1 MGVGHYVI
9 SRSPYFTDA
18 KKAASA
24 KTVSGKANPKA
35 YAGASLGTRMTFT
48 ITSDN
53 SFLGELWKEYALS
66 DSRYMTS
73 DPSVLLIEAITV
85 FYGDVLYYTTTL
97 VEGAPHCSPHPFYFY
112 AYFVFANMFWIVIP
126 SIIMFD
132 SGSVI
137 IEALKSSGGTS
148 AATETRKNQN
158 RLQLKD
164 IRGRHS
170 QAEHQPSPKSN
181 STTNNGGDRAFKQT
195 IKDARIQGNHSPLT
209 PTPSSIYTIQYWQYI
224 DDFIYF
230 SHERFSIPPVV
241 WTTAAH
247 RNGVSVYAT
256 FITEGE
262 DGTGETMKLIYGPEY
277 SPLRKETHRLF
288 STFYADK
295 MVDLAVYFGF
305 DGWFINIESP
315 LPGNSH
321 SLQMSHFIAYLTRTM
336 HNRIK
341 GGNVMFYDSLT
352 KKGKINW
359 QDRLSSKNKIFFES
373 CDSLF
378 TNYTWKKGY
387 PAKSASLA
395 RKSGSDCSR
404 VYTGI
409 DTWGRNTFGGGGYNV
424 HKALRAM
431 KPHGTSCALFAPGW
445 TFESQNHT
453 EFAIAERRFWCDVDI
468 VVECEATSGD
478 KDDKDTPSTAIDPK
492 DIGCV
497 ADYIYPR
504 PAAFKNIQSG
514 MVSYFMSEYPA
525 NTSNKKS
532 WYPVNVSG
540 SVLSTSTDISA
551 AKHTITNSVDAMVL
565 DSDFKS
571 KWGSDPENTAKH
583 CPPGISFELFDLEM
597 EVRLSDVVRIR
608 YSWGDFDATND
619 IHTVNMTSDISNSAT
634 MAKSNTKAYTI
645 ALSIKNEGGKTVLVN
660 SHPLPSNNSSG
671 DEFSGVRKEDTP
683 ARLLIGEF
691 SVIPSEILANDDGH
705 RQIEYERRS
714 VCFQV
719 DDDSHSGSDDTTVW
733 MTVSWEYDL
742 DGAEKSKGAVH
753 GLATPMRV
761 SQMGRCEVFVD
772 GIYRG
777 CAFIGMFRFA
787 TSIPMLPTGSQTHHS
802 TIVEIIG
809 IDACGEKRYVATGSY
824 EYIG

>member
-1 MGVGHYVI
+1 M
-9 SRSPYFTDA
+9 P
-18 KKAASA
+18 
-24 KTVSGKANPKA
+24 
-35 YAGASLGTRMTFT
+35 LGGGL
-48 ITSDN
+48 I
-53 SFLGELWKEYALS
+53 
-66 DSRYMTS
+66 
-73 DPSVLLIEAITV
+73 LL
-85 FYGDVLYYTTTL
+85 
-97 VEGAPHCSPHPFYFY
+97 
-112 AYFVFANMFWIVIP
+112 
-126 SIIMFD
+126 
-132 SGSVI
+132 
-137 IEALKSSGGTS
+137 
-148 AATETRKNQN
+148 TEN

-195 IKDARIQGNHSPLT
+195 IKYPAC
-209 PTPSSIYTIQYWQYI
+209 
-224 DDFIYF
+224 
-230 SHERFSIPPVV
+230 V

-504 PAAFKNIQSG
+504 PAAFSMNALHSSDAELMDIPLTRWFYSCFDQGFGS
-514 MVSYFMSEYPA
+514 SYFLHGKRI
-525 NTSNKKS
+525 SNQEWSHISCQSIQPTHRTKKS

-571 KWGSDPENTAKH
+571 KCILSSNVVTGNSWIGGSALELKIIKGGRTQKIQQSTAH
-583 CPPGISFELFDLEM
+583 PAFLFELFDLEM

-645 ALSIKNEGGKTVLVN
+645 ALSIKNGGGKTVLVN

-671 DEFSGVRKEDTP
+671 DECQPIFGWHTAVFSLEDCLDRHEILNHRPDNRMSARYTLGIVLIPAMNMDQSLGLEKEDTP

-714 VCFQV
+714 VCFSDVQV

-802 TIVEIIG
+802 TVVEIIG